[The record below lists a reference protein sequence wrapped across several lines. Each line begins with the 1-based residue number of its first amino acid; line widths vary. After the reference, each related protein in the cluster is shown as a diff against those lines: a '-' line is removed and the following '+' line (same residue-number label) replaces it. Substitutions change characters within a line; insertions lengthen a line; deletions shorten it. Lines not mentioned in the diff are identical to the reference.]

1 MMGKFIFSFYIIYLR
16 RMVEILII
24 PVEMKSVERSV
35 LRAVA
40 AYVEEFYS
48 GFGLSVEILHKTDIR
63 PFMDGY
69 NEVRRQFLG
78 RTFILGLS
86 GLRRKL
92 RAGAVLGITDAD
104 LYEEGMN
111 FIFGLAHPY
120 FKTAVISLHRLRPEF
135 YGEPPDRNLL
145 KERAI
150 KEAMHELGHV
160 FGLTHCPDP
169 KCVMHFS
176 NSILDTDI
184 KGMGYCSAC
193 RKKLEERLK

>member
-1 MMGKFIFSFYIIYLR
+1 MG
-16 RMVEILII
+16 EILIV
-24 PVEMKSVERSV
+24 PVEMQFVEKSV

-40 AYVEEFYS
+40 AYVGDFYS
-48 GFGLSVEILHKTDIR
+48 GFGLSVRILHKIDIR

-69 NEVRRQFLG
+69 NGTRRQFLG

-86 GLRRKL
+86 GLRR
-92 RAGAVLGITDAD
+92 AAAVLGITDAD

-120 FKTAVISLHRLRPEF
+120 FRTAVISLHRLRS
-135 YGEPPDRNLL
+135 GDRNLL
-145 KERAI
+145 KERAV

-176 NSILDTDI
+176 NSILDTDL
-184 KGMGYCSAC
+184 KGRDYCTSC
-193 RKKLEERLK
+193 RKKLEEMLR

>member
-1 MMGKFIFSFYIIYLR
+1 MG
-16 RMVEILII
+16 EILIV
-24 PVEMKSVERSV
+24 PVEMQFVERSV

-40 AYVEEFYS
+40 AYVGDFYS
-48 GFGLSVEILHKTDIR
+48 GFGLSVRILHKIDIR

-69 NEVRRQFLG
+69 NETRRQFLG

-86 GLRRKL
+86 GLRR
-92 RAGAVLGITDAD
+92 AAAVLGITDAD

-120 FKTAVISLHRLRPEF
+120 FRTAVISLHRLRPEF
-135 YGEPPDRNLL
+135 YGEPGDRNLL
-145 KERAI
+145 KERAV

-176 NSILDTDI
+176 NSILDTDL
-184 KGMGYCSAC
+184 KGRDYCTSC
-193 RKKLEERLK
+193 RKKLEEMLR